1 MGQIPCPWIGLHRRR
16 RANDAAEA
24 WPRTC
29 AGNITATPDAEVF
42 EGDLSNCATL
52 LRVVCWFRPAEM
64 RVLLSLLCLLVA
76 CQPGWTGSAR
86 TCRWNQGQELG
97 LSPES
102 PAQVLRW
109 SNQTD
114 PGRCQDLCCSTDDC
128 DLALVARSGSGAPRC
143 GLVRCPLRGCVL
155 EPSERFLV
163 YQRLKIVPF
172 SNPPP
177 SEGNT
182 THCWL
187 PMKVG
192 RCRAAFP
199 RFYYDVTSKTCRRF
213 TYGGCGGNGNNF
225 ASQEECEAL
234 CGGDTGSEAA
244 RAQAPGS
251 PAAVSEYRLCSL
263 GLRRRRLWPPA
274 ALCSGAPDAGPCR
287 AAFPMFYYDGA
298 SGTCRSFIYG
308 GCGGSLNRHA
318 SLDECLNRCS
328 EEGSVYSRGQ
338 LRNRW
343 TAAFFLLLTLAA
355 VSALLVAALVVIAVR
370 RRLPAAPASLSDK
383 AELLQDPD
391 EPSQDSLA
399 VPPQA

>member
-1 MGQIPCPWIGLHRRR
+1 
-16 RANDAAEA
+16 
-24 WPRTC
+24 
-29 AGNITATPDAEVF
+29 
-42 EGDLSNCATL
+42 
-52 LRVVCWFRPAEM
+52 M
-64 RVLLSLLCLLVA
+64 RVLLSLICLLVA
-76 CQPGWTGSAR
+76 CEPGWTGSAR
-86 TCRWNQGQELG
+86 TCRWNSDLGPKQG
-97 LSPES
+97 LSPQS
-102 PAQVLRW
+102 PAQELRW
-109 SNQTD
+109 SNETD
-114 PGRCQDLCCSTDDC
+114 PGRCRDLCCSADDC
-128 DLALVARSGSGAPRC
+128 DLALVAPSGSGAPRC
-143 GLVRCPLRGCVL
+143 GLVRCPLRGCLL

-172 SNPPP
+172 SNPPS
-177 SEGNT
+177 SEVNT

-251 PAAVSEYRLCSL
+251 PAAVTQ
-263 GLRRRRLWPPA
+263 PPSQKAA

-298 SGTCRSFIYG
+298 SGTCHSFIYG
-308 GCGGSLNRHA
+308 GCRGNLNRHA
-318 SLDECLNRCS
+318 SLEECLNRCR
-328 EEGSVYSRGQ
+328 EEGSVDSRGQ

-343 TAAFFLLLTLAA
+343 TAAFFLLLTLAG
-355 VSALLVAALVVIAVR
+355 VSALLVAALIVVAVR
-370 RRLPAAPASLSDK
+370 RRLPPGAPASLSDK

-399 VPPQA
+399 VPPEA